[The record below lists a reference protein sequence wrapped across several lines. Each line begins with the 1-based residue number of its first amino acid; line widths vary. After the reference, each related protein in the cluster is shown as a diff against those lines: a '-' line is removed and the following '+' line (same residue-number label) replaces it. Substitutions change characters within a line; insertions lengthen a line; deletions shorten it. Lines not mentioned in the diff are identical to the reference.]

1 MKLSR
6 GKQLIAASFAF
17 TLLFCLAVGLGI
29 HGAFE
34 YQVIRQERFAA
45 AGESELH
52 QAQTAHQHSTRGG
65 ASSSTAAPTTVPATT
80 LFPEAVPPRTTQ
92 PAATIPTSSTPQE
105 SYASAAVAST
115 QPLPRPPRP
124 TRGGQADKKAY
135 LTFDDGPSQNT
146 LQILRILKEYHAK
159 ATFFVVNSKYNS
171 YMKNIVADGHT
182 IALHSFSHDYQA
194 IYRSEQAFFEDLQKI
209 SDVVKRETGVNA
221 KVIRFPGGSSN
232 TISKRY
238 NKGIMSRLT
247 RQVEEKGYVYFDW
260 NCSSGDAD
268 GNRVPANRLLRNV
281 QIGSKNSNGHLV
293 ILMHDSQAKTTTVEA
308 LPKILQYLQNR
319 GFTFEAITSET
330 PPVHHS
336 VNN

>member
-1 MKLSR
+1 MNISR
-6 GKQLIAASFAF
+6 RQRLAAISFAF
-17 TLLFCLAVGLGI
+17 TLLFCLAVGLGV
-29 HGAFE
+29 HSAFE

-52 QAQTAHQHSTRGG
+52 QTQTANQPSAHVWE
-65 ASSSTAAPTTVPATT
+65 AAPSTAAQT
-80 LFPEAVPPRTTQ
+80 
-92 PAATIPTSSTPQE
+92 TIPTDTQPHETIPPHTTPSATEPSLPTQE
-105 SYASAAVAST
+105 ESCTSATSFGRKPGRSPAAV
-115 QPLPRPPRP
+115 RN
-124 TRGGQADKKAY
+124 DKKVY

-171 YMKNIVADGHT
+171 YMKNIVEEGHA
-182 IALHSFSHDYQA
+182 IALHSFSHDYKT

-209 SDVVKRETGVNA
+209 SDVVKRETGVDA

-232 TISKRY
+232 TISRRY
-238 NKGIMSRLT
+238 NKGIMTRLT
-247 RQVEEKGYVYFDW
+247 QQVEEKGYVYFDW

-268 GNRVPANRLLRNV
+268 GNRVPASQLLRNV
-281 QIGSKNSNGHLV
+281 QNGSKNSRGHLV

-308 LPKILQYLQNR
+308 LPKILHYLNER
-319 GFTFEAITSET
+319 GFTFETITPET
-330 PPVHHS
+330 PPVHHG